1 MKQYY
6 PNIPYIFNQIL
17 SKYFSWFKIA
27 INNLWSHIIDVVTS
41 LSSAVIFYTV
51 IPLPG
56 KWTNNWSRI
65 ARWCP
70 MIGLLIGLILFF
82 SASLIEFLGIPNL
95 TGNALTVAVWVIV
108 TGGLHL
114 DGAMDTADGL
124 SVTSPERR
132 LEVMKDSATGAFGAI
147 AAIIILLLKTVTLSE
162 VSLPLWLVLL
172 STTGWARWGQVWA
185 IAFYPYLRETGKGS
199 FHREN
204 LRLPQDILLGLV
216 VLLCFSGWWFT
227 VDYLSWWQIGSIVG
241 GNIAIALLTGYWFYK
256 QLGGHT
262 GDTYGAVVEWS
273 EVLSLC
279 FLTAF

>member
-1 MKQYY
+1 M
-6 PNIPYIFNQIL
+6 
-17 SKYFSWFKIA
+17 FKIP
-27 INNLWSHIIDVVTS
+27 INNIWSYLTDVITS
-41 LSSAVIFYTV
+41 IASGVIFYTV
-51 IPLPG
+51 IPLPV

-70 MIGLLIGLILFF
+70 LVGLLIGLILFLF
-82 SASLIEFLGIPNL
+82 ISTIKMGIPDL
-95 TGNALTVAVWVIV
+95 TCNVLTVAVWVWI

-124 SVTSPERR
+124 SVTNPERR

-162 VSLPLWLVLL
+162 MSLPLWLVLL
-172 STTGWARWGQVWA
+172 SATGWARWGQVCA
-185 IAFYPYLRETGKGS
+185 IAFYPYLRATGKGS

-204 LRLPQDILLGLV
+204 LRLPQDLLLGLV
-216 VLLCFSGWWFT
+216 ILLCFSGLWFM
-227 VDYLSWWQIGSIVG
+227 VNYLSWWQIGLIVG

-273 EVLSLC
+273 EVLILC